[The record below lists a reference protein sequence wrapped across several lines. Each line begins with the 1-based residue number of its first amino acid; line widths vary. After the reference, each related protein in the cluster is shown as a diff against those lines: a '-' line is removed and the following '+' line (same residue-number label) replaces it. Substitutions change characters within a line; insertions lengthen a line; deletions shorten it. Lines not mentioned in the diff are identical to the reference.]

1 MYAIQD
7 MAMANKEVGIFKK
20 PCRMLDQNSGWI
32 GLIGRGI
39 NNRVE
44 VGGRG
49 KEHSKLS
56 VLMEWERKKGVFSK
70 CKIVQLFEWS
80 GEINI
85 CKQ

>member
-7 MAMANKEVGIFKK
+7 MAMANTEIGIFKEL
-20 PCRMLDQNSGWI
+20 CGMLDQNSGWI

-49 KEHSKLS
+49 KEHSELS
-56 VLMEWERKKGVFSK
+56 VSMEWERNKGVFSK
-70 CKIVQLFEWS
+70 SRIV
-80 GEINI
+80 
-85 CKQ
+85 

>member
-7 MAMANKEVGIFKK
+7 MAMANKEVGVFKK
-20 PCRMLDQNSGWI
+20 PCGMLDQNSRWI

-49 KEHSKLS
+49 KEHS
-56 VLMEWERKKGVFSK
+56 E
-70 CKIVQLFEWS
+70 
-80 GEINI
+80 
-85 CKQ
+85 